1 MNVVPLSG
9 PSQRLNASSG
19 NVASGN
25 PLDIIPEQLLQLLP
39 VAVYVCDRDG
49 VILRY
54 NRRAAELWGREPKL
68 RDPTERFNGSLRLYR
83 PDGTVL
89 PHDQGPMGI
98 VLRTGA
104 PMRDQEVGLER
115 PDGSRVVVLVDV
127 DPLRDDDGNIVGAVN
142 VFQDI
147 TDRKRLER
155 EREAQERRHR
165 EVLDALPMAVYTTD
179 AEGRITYF
187 NKAAVTFSG
196 RQPVLG
202 SDEWCVTWRL
212 YHPNGEPMPHEQC
225 PMAIALREQ
234 REIRGAEAIAER
246 PDGTRVRFAP
256 YPTPLYDNAGKL
268 VGAVNTLVDV
278 SERETAKRHEH
289 LLAAIVESSDDAII
303 AKDLNGKIL
312 SWNAGAERIFGYTAA
327 EAVGKPIT
335 LIIPEDRQDEEPSIL
350 QHIKRGGRIEHY
362 ETVRRHKDGNLI
374 DISLTV
380 SPIKASDGTIVG
392 ASKISRDITDRKR
405 AQEQQKLLL
414 REMAHRIA
422 NLFTV
427 TQGIVAL
434 SARFAATPAELARTI
449 HDRLDALIRAQEIT
463 RPGLTGYAM
472 DDTTL
477 RALLQVLVAPYIDRR
492 QRRDRLTL
500 RGLDLPIKR
509 SAVASAA
516 LVLHEFATNAAKYG
530 ALSAPDGTVTVEW
543 SIESDKLVLEWR
555 ECGGPTIAM
564 TPRHQGFGS
573 FLARRLVEGQLGGS
587 LSYEWPAEGV
597 TIRCTLPLDSLGAV
611 PATK

>member
-1 MNVVPLSG
+1 MNVVPLATTSL
-9 PSQRLNASSG
+9 RLSAHAASES
-19 NVASGN
+19 AQN
-25 PLDIIPEQLLQLLP
+25 PLDISAQLLELLP

-49 VILRY
+49 TILRY
-54 NRRAAELWGREPKL
+54 NRRAAELWGREPSL
-68 RDPTERFNGSLRLYR
+68 GDPRERFCGSLRMYR
-83 PDGTVL
+83 LDGTPL
-89 PHDQGPMGI
+89 PHDQCPMGD
-98 VLRTGA
+98 VLRTGL
-104 PMRDQEVGLER
+104 PVRDQEVGIER
-115 PDGSRVVVLVDV
+115 PDGTRIVALVNIDA
-127 DPLRDDDGNIVGAVN
+127 LRDATGTIVGAVN
-142 VFQDI
+142 AFQDI
-147 TDRKRLER
+147 TERKRLEM

-165 EVLDALPMAVYTTD
+165 ELLDALPVAVYTTD

-202 SDEWCVTWRL
+202 RDDWCVTWRL
-212 YHPNGEPMPHEQC
+212 YHPNGEPMSHEQC
-225 PMAIALREQ
+225 PMAVALREQ
-234 REIRGAEAIAER
+234 REIRGEEAIAER
-246 PDGTRVRFAP
+246 PDGTRVRFTP
-256 YPTPLYDNAGKL
+256 YPTPLYDNSGKL
-268 VGAVNTLVDV
+268 IGAVNTLVDI
-278 SERETAKRHEH
+278 SERENAKKHER

-303 AKDLNGKIL
+303 ARDLNGTIL

-327 EAVGKPIT
+327 EALGKAIT

-350 QHIKRGGRIEHY
+350 QHIRRGGRIEHY
-362 ETVRRHKDGNLI
+362 ETVRRHKDGHLV

-380 SPIKASDGTIVG
+380 SPIKGSDGTVVG
-392 ASKISRDITDRKR
+392 ASKISRDITERKR
-405 AQEQQKLLL
+405 ALEQQKLLL

-434 SARFAATPAELARTI
+434 SARFAETPAELARTI
-449 HDRLDALIRAQEIT
+449 QDRLDALIRAQELT

-477 RALLQVLVAPYIDRR
+477 RALLQVLVAPYVDRR

-509 SAVASAA
+509 SAVASIA

-530 ALSAPDGTVTVEW
+530 ALSAPDGMVTVEW
-543 SIESDKLVLEWR
+543 WVDNDILSLVWQER
-555 ECGGPTIAM
+555 GGPSVTM

-573 FLARRLVEGQLGGS
+573 ILARRLVEGQLGGS

-597 TIRCTLPLDSLGAV
+597 TIRCTLPTASLGAV
-611 PATK
+611 TAAK

>member
-1 MNVVPLSG
+1 MNVVPLPG
-9 PSQRLNASSG
+9 ASQRLNALS
-19 NVASGN
+19 ASGSAQDA
-25 PLDIIPEQLLQLLP
+25 PGISQQLLELLP
-39 VAVYVCDRDG
+39 VAVYVCGRDG
-49 VILRY
+49 AILRY
-54 NRRAAELWGREPKL
+54 NRRAAELWGREP
-68 RDPTERFNGSLRLYR
+68 DIDSPAERFCGSLRMYLL
-83 PDGTVL
+83 DGTPL
-89 PHDQGPMGI
+89 PHDRCPMND
-98 VLRTGA
+98 VLRTGV
-104 PMRDQEVGLER
+104 PVRDREVGIER
-115 PDGSRVVVLVDV
+115 PDGSRVLVLVNIE
-127 DPLRDDDGNIVGAVN
+127 PLRDVSGAVVGAVN
-142 VFQDI
+142 AFQDI
-147 TDRKRLER
+147 TGRKQLELER
-155 EREAQERRHR
+155 AAQERRHR
-165 EVLDALPMAVYTTD
+165 EILDALPVAVYTTD
-179 AEGRITYF
+179 AEGKLTYF
-187 NKAAVTFSG
+187 NKAAAELSG

-202 SDEWCVTWRL
+202 SDDWCVTWRL
-212 YHPNGEPMPHEQC
+212 FHPNGEPMPHDQC
-225 PMAIALREQ
+225 PMAVALRE
-234 REIRGAEAIAER
+234 RRAIRGEEAIAER
-246 PDGTRVRFAP
+246 PDGRRVRFAP
-256 YPTPLYDNAGKL
+256 YPTPLYDDSGEL
-268 VGAVNTLVDV
+268 IGAVNTLVDV
-278 SERETAKRHEH
+278 SERENAKRHER

-303 AKDLNGKIL
+303 AKDLNGTIL

-350 QHIKRGGRIEHY
+350 QHIRRGGRIEHY
-362 ETVRRHKDGNLI
+362 ETVRRHRDGHLI

-380 SPIKASDGTIVG
+380 SPIRAGDGTVVG
-392 ASKISRDITDRKR
+392 ASKISRDITERKR

-434 SARFAATPAELARTI
+434 SARFAETPADLARTI
-449 HDRLDALIRAQEIT
+449 QDRLDALIRAQELT

-477 RALLQVLVAPYIDRR
+477 RELLQALVAPYVDRR

-509 SAVASAA
+509 NAVASIA

-530 ALSAPDGTVTVEW
+530 ALSAPDGTITVEW
-543 SIESDKLVLEWR
+543 SLESGALTLEWR
-555 ECGGPTIAM
+555 ERGGPSIAV

-597 TIRCTLPLDSLGAV
+597 TIRCTLPLDGLGAV